1 MPTYITLAKFT
12 GQGAKTIQDT
22 TKRAKMF
29 MELAKKRRVNYKG
42 IYWTLGRFD
51 VISVFEAP
59 DDETATA
66 LVLELGSTGNV
77 STQTLRA
84 FSAREMDKILSKIG

>member
-12 GQGAKTIQDT
+12 GQGGETIQDT

-29 MELAKKRRVNYKG
+29 MELAKKRNVSYKG
-42 IYWTLGRFD
+42 IYWTMGRFD

-66 LVLELGSTGNV
+66 LVLDLGSKGNV
-77 STQTLRA
+77 STQTMRA
-84 FSAREMDKILSKIG
+84 FSTKEMDKILAKIG

>member
-12 GQGAKTIQDT
+12 GQGAETIQDT

-29 MELAKKRRVNYKG
+29 MELAKRRKVSYKG
-42 IYWTLGRFD
+42 IYWTMGRFD

-66 LVLELGSTGNV
+66 LVLDLGSKGNV
-77 STQTLRA
+77 STQTMRA
-84 FSAREMDKILSKIG
+84 FSTKEMDKILAKIG

>member
-1 MPTYITLAKFT
+1 MPTYISLAKFT
-12 GQGAKTIQDT
+12 GQGVKTIQDT

-29 MELAKKRRVNYKG
+29 MELAKKRKVSYKG
-42 IYWTLGRFD
+42 IYWTMGRFD

-66 LVLELGSTGNV
+66 LVLALGPKGNV
-77 STQTLRA
+77 STQTMRA
-84 FSAREMDKILSKIG
+84 FSAKEMDKILAKIG

>member
-1 MPTYITLAKFT
+1 MPTYISLAKFT
-12 GQGAKTIQDT
+12 GQGAKSVRDT

-29 MELAKKRRVNYKG
+29 MELAKKRKVSYKG
-42 IYWTLGRFD
+42 IYWTMGRFD

-66 LVLELGSTGNV
+66 LVLDLGSKGNV
-77 STQTLRA
+77 STQTVRA
-84 FSAREMDKILSKIG
+84 FSAKEMEKILSKIG

>member
-22 TKRAKMF
+22 TKRARMF
-29 MELAKKRRVNYKG
+29 MELAKKRKVNYKG

-51 VISVFEAP
+51 VVSVFEAP
-59 DDETATA
+59 NEETATA
-66 LVLELGSTGNV
+66 LVLDLGSKGNV
-77 STQTLRA
+77 STQTMRA
-84 FSAREMDKILSKIG
+84 FSAKEMDKILSKIS

>member
-12 GQGAKTIQDT
+12 GQGAKSVRDT

-29 MELAKKRRVNYKG
+29 MELAKKRKVSYKG
-42 IYWTLGRFD
+42 IYWTMGRFD

-66 LVLELGSTGNV
+66 LVLDLGSKGNV
-77 STQTLRA
+77 STQTMRA
-84 FSAREMDKILSKIG
+84 FSAQEMDKILSKIG

>member
-12 GQGAKTIQDT
+12 GQGAKTVRDT

-29 MELAKKRRVNYKG
+29 IELAKKRKVSYKA
-42 IYWTLGRFD
+42 IYWTMGRFD

-59 DDETATA
+59 NDETATA
-66 LVLELGSTGNV
+66 LVLDLGSKGNV
-77 STQTLRA
+77 STQTMRA
-84 FSAREMDKILSKIG
+84 FSAGEMGKILSKLG

>member
-29 MELAKKRRVNYKG
+29 MDLAKKRKVTYKG
-42 IYWTLGRFD
+42 IYWTMGRFD

-59 DDETATA
+59 NDETATA
-66 LVLELGSTGNV
+66 LVLDLGSKGNV
-77 STQTLRA
+77 STQTMRA
-84 FSAREMDKILSKIG
+84 FSAQEMDKILAKIG